1 MTATG
6 PAQPVSPPP
15 VEPGESSPLEFLD
28 TNTLARYLIRDNP
41 AMTER
46 AAALIDSD
54 RSLRISVLVLAEAGY
69 LLTSF
74 YRIER
79 ARAVDALID
88 LLNRENIE
96 AHEIATD
103 VAIQALRLCQPS
115 RRVSFADAL
124 LWAVA
129 RSVAPARVWSFD
141 TRFPTDGIELREP

>member
-1 MTATG
+1 MTSTET
-6 PAQPVSPPP
+6 AQPASPPP
-15 VEPGESSPLEFLD
+15 VEPSESGPLEFLD

-54 RSLRISVLVLAEAGY
+54 RSLRIGVVALAEVDY
-69 LLTSF
+69 LLTTF

-79 ARAVDALID
+79 ARAVDAIID

-103 VAIQALRLCQPS
+103 LAIQALRLRRPS
-115 RRVSFADAL
+115 RRVSFAAAL

-141 TRFPTDGIELREP
+141 TRFPTDGIERREP